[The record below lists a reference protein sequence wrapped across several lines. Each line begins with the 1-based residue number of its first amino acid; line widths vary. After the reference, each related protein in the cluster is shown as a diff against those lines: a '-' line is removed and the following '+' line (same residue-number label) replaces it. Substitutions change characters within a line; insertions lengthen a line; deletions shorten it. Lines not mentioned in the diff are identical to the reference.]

1 MKPELKI
8 MSHVGKWTN
17 VKYTMSNAKSR
28 IKSDKLREDYK
39 AGIITL
45 SNPEMLEEP
54 KQNTEILFKKGV

>member
-28 IKSDKLREDYK
+28 IKSDKLIEDYK

-54 KQNTEILFKKGV
+54 KK

>member
-8 MSHVGKWTN
+8 MSQVGKWTN

-28 IKSDKLREDYK
+28 IKSDKLKADYE

-45 SNPEMLEEP
+45 SNPEMLEP
-54 KQNTEILFKKGV
+54 QT